1 MKVPFKPYSTQD
13 RDLFGDFLLL
23 DATSHLFNPPSSLDS
38 VLEVYAKDIVPR
50 KLASAA
56 QLVLFNPQE
65 VATRVGTIYRPH
77 RDLFLNSHGGLGAAD
92 VKASSDDFEGLVACT
107 NANLTASGAA
117 GNFD

>member
-1 MKVPFKPYSTQD
+1 MRFCKNEGVLIAGISV
-13 RDLFGDFLLL
+13 FLLNL
-23 DATSHLFNPPSSLDS
+23 PDSLDKG
-38 VLEVYAKDIVPR
+38 LEVYAKDIVPR

-77 RDLFLNSHGGLGAAD
+77 RDLFLNSHSGLGAVD

-107 NANLTASGAA
+107 NAHLTASGAA